1 MSRFR
6 KMYCS
11 LVESIP
17 YSRQPWLKCM
27 SRQTIFLSF
36 VARFKCRIVVTLM
49 NSNTINMGIDNEHEV
64 MNQTYRIDTNKIVI
78 HNTEIGLEIR
88 DMLCEKIMV
97 PAMRGM

>member
-1 MSRFR
+1 LQFGRVN
-6 KMYCS
+6 S
-11 LVESIP
+11 LFKATLAQMHV
-17 YSRQPWLKCM
+17 

>member
-1 MSRFR
+1 
-6 KMYCS
+6 
-11 LVESIP
+11 
-17 YSRQPWLKCM
+17 
-27 SRQTIFLSF
+27 
-36 VARFKCRIVVTLM
+36 
-49 NSNTINMGIDNEHEV
+49 MGIDNEHEV